1 MWLQLLGSGISN
13 CELSPADVTV
23 TLQTPA
29 SVMEGTN
36 IVVTV
41 ELSNVSPGS
50 LEVDLTVTLSAT
62 PGTASENMLC
72 LLYY

>member
-1 MWLQLLGSGISN
+1 MLGSGISHG
-13 CELSPADVTV
+13 ELSPADVTV

-29 SVMEGTN
+29 SVMEGN
-36 IVVTV
+36 DIVVTV
-41 ELSNVSPGS
+41 ELSNVPPGG